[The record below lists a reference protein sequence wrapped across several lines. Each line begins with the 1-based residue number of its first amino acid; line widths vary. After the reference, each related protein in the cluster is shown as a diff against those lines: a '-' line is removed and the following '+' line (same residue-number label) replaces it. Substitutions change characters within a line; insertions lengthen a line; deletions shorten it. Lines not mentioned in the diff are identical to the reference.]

1 MNVTALFSQAV
12 WAEGFAPGAAAR
24 ICSIAR
30 ALGGIARRFC
40 STCFQSRSNAA
51 LFTAMDGGDAGIA
64 GANSGV
70 AGGTCSRGVESCSA
84 SGNSC
89 GSERLVASMQ
99 HPRAMDAAF
108 TCDGPT
114 PTAVDAAFFCN
125 GPASADFAA
134 TFPG

>member
-51 LFTAMDGGDAGIA
+51 LFTAMDGVGMRELQEQIPALQ
-64 GANSGV
+64 GAPGAYLDFCV
-70 AGGTCSRGVESCSA
+70 LGG
-84 SGNSC
+84 
-89 GSERLVASMQ
+89 
-99 HPRAMDAAF
+99 
-108 TCDGPT
+108 
-114 PTAVDAAFFCN
+114 
-125 GPASADFAA
+125 
-134 TFPG
+134 